1 MQTKL
6 GSFVEALANTLVGLV
21 FAFVAQA
28 AMFALSGIQATATQ
42 NLIVVIGMTVVSV
55 VRTYIIRRLFN
66 GAWATNVKSTLLNWK
81 GFLG

>member
-6 GSFVEALANTLVGLV
+6 GSFVEALVNTLVGLV
-21 FAFVAQA
+21 FAFAAQSV
-28 AMFALSGIQATATQ
+28 MFAVSGIHATATQ

-55 VRTYIIRRLFN
+55 VRTYIIRRVFN

-81 GFLG
+81 EFLG